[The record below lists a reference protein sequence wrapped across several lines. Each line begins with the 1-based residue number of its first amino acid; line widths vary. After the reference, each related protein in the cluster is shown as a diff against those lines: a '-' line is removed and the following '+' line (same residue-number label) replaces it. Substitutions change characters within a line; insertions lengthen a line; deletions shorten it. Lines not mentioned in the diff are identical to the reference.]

1 MTIQILM
8 PALSPTMT
16 EGNIA
21 KWHKKEGDEV
31 ASGDL
36 LAEIETDKATMELE
50 AVDDG
55 VLGKI
60 IAAEGSENIAVN
72 TPIAVMLEEGEDA
85 SAAEAAAS
93 AAPAPSAAAAPEPA
107 PAAEPAPAQQPAPAA
122 PKSNGAR
129 AFASPLAKRM
139 AADAGMDIGAISG
152 SGPHGRVVKRDVE
165 AAIAGGVAA
174 PAAAPSAA
182 PPAPAAPAPAQLPVV
197 AGGYTEVP
205 HNNMRKTIAR
215 RLQESKQT
223 VPHFYVTM
231 ECEIDKLLAMRKDL
245 NARAEATG
253 EDYKISVNDFIIRAA
268 AFAMKKVPDVNASW
282 TDEAMLLYNDI
293 DISVAVAI
301 DGGLITP
308 IVRNADQK
316 GLAVISNEMK
326 DLAARAREG
335 KLGPDEF
342 QGGGFT
348 ISNLGMYG
356 VKEFAAIIN
365 PPQSCILA
373 VGAGEQRPV
382 VRDGALTTA
391 TMMSVTLVDRSPGG
405 RRRAGR
411 RMASGLQ
418 GPHRGP
424 AGHAAVGGRDG
435 GSAKRNELRRH
446 RRRRRAGRLRDRHP
460 RRAARHE
467 GGLRGAGTFGRHLPQ
482 LGLHPDQGAAAHLRG
497 LSPDGAGRRVRPQG
511 RGRLLRYGED
521 RQAVPPSVAR
531 RLSGGVA
538 HLLKKN
544 KVAVFDGHGK
554 LAGQEKGVRKLEVSA
569 DGKKIADLTAKHII
583 LATGARARTLPG
595 LEPDGE
601 LIWTYKE
608 AMVPEEMPKS
618 LLVVGSG
625 AIGIEF
631 ASFYKTL
638 GAEVTVVEVL
648 PRILPVEDE
657 EISGFAEKAFKAQGM
672 NIMTS
677 ATVKGLKKGKGN
689 VTATI
694 EADGKS
700 QDLTVDRVILAVG
713 IVGNVED
720 IGLEG
725 TKVQV
730 EKSHIVID
738 EWSATHEPGVYAIG
752 DVTGPPWLAH
762 KASHEGI
769 ICVEKIAC
777 VNDVHPLD
785 TSRIPGC
792 TYCAPQVASVGLTE
806 AAARERAMRSRS
818 ANFRSRATARPLRWA
833 SRTDWSRPC
842 STPRPASCWARTWWA
857 PR

>member
-1 MTIQILM
+1 MTIRILM

-85 SAAEAAAS
+85 AAAEAAAQT
-93 AAPAPSAAAAPEPA
+93 AAKPA
-107 PAAEPAPAQQPAPAA
+107 PAAEPARAPAASPEPAPTAEPAPATQAAPAA

-129 AFASPLAKRM
+129 VFASPLAKRM
-139 AADAGMDIGAISG
+139 AADSGIDIGAISG

-165 AAIAGGVAA
+165 AAIAAGGAA

-182 PPAPAAPAPAQLPVV
+182 PSAPAAPARAQLPVV

-215 RLQESKQT
+215 RLRESKQT

-253 EDYKISVNDFIIRAA
+253 EDYKISVNDFVIRAA
-268 AFAMKKVPDVNASW
+268 AFAMKKVPEVNASW

-335 KLGPDEF
+335 KLSPDEF

-391 TMMSVTLVDRSPGG
+391 TMMSVTLSTD
-405 RRRAGR
+405 
-411 RMASGLQ
+411 
-418 GPHRGP
+418 HR
-424 AGHAAVGGRDG
+424 VV
-435 GSAKRNELRRH
+435 
-446 RRRRRAGRLRDRHP
+446 
-460 RRAARHE
+460 
-467 GGLRGAGTFGRHLPQ
+467 
-482 LGLHPDQGAAAHLRG
+482 
-497 LSPDGAGRRVRPQG
+497 DGA
-511 RGRLLRYGED
+511 
-521 RQAVPPSVAR
+521 
-531 RLSGGVA
+531 
-538 HLLKKN
+538 
-544 KVAVFDGHGK
+544 
-554 LAGQEKGVRKLEVSA
+554 
-569 DGKKIADLTAKHII
+569 
-583 LATGARARTLPG
+583 
-595 LEPDGE
+595 
-601 LIWTYKE
+601 
-608 AMVPEEMPKS
+608 
-618 LLVVGSG
+618 
-625 AIGIEF
+625 
-631 ASFYKTL
+631 L
-638 GAEVTVVEVL
+638 GAEWL
-648 PRILPVEDE
+648 Q
-657 EISGFAEKAFKAQGM
+657 AFK
-672 NIMTS
+672 
-677 ATVKGLKKGKGN
+677 VL
-689 VTATI
+689 I
-694 EADGKS
+694 EDP
-700 QDLTVDRVILAVG
+700 LAM
-713 IVGNVED
+713 
-720 IGLEG
+720 L
-725 TKVQV
+725 
-730 EKSHIVID
+730 
-738 EWSATHEPGVYAIG
+738 
-752 DVTGPPWLAH
+752 L
-762 KASHEGI
+762 
-769 ICVEKIAC
+769 
-777 VNDVHPLD
+777 
-785 TSRIPGC
+785 
-792 TYCAPQVASVGLTE
+792 
-806 AAARERAMRSRS
+806 
-818 ANFRSRATARPLRWA
+818 
-833 SRTDWSRPC
+833 
-842 STPRPASCWARTWWA
+842 
-857 PR
+857 

>member
-16 EGNIA
+16 EGSIA

-31 ASGDL
+31 VSGDL

-93 AAPAPSAAAAPEPA
+93 AAPAPA
-107 PAAEPAPAQQPAPAA
+107 PAAPPEPTPMPEAAPAPQPAPAT
-122 PKSNGAR
+122 PKSNGVR
-129 AFASPLAKRM
+129 VFASPLAKRI
-139 AADAGMDIGAISG
+139 AADAGIDIGAISG
-152 SGPHGRVVKRDVE
+152 SGPHGRVVKRDVD

-182 PPAPAAPAPAQLPVV
+182 PPAPTQLPVV

-205 HNNMRKTIAR
+205 HSNMRKTIAR

-335 KLGPDEF
+335 KLLPDEF

-391 TMMSVTLVDRSPGG
+391 TMMSVTLSTD
-405 RRRAGR
+405 
-411 RMASGLQ
+411 
-418 GPHRGP
+418 HR
-424 AGHAAVGGRDG
+424 VV
-435 GSAKRNELRRH
+435 
-446 RRRRRAGRLRDRHP
+446 
-460 RRAARHE
+460 
-467 GGLRGAGTFGRHLPQ
+467 
-482 LGLHPDQGAAAHLRG
+482 
-497 LSPDGAGRRVRPQG
+497 DGA
-511 RGRLLRYGED
+511 
-521 RQAVPPSVAR
+521 
-531 RLSGGVA
+531 
-538 HLLKKN
+538 
-544 KVAVFDGHGK
+544 
-554 LAGQEKGVRKLEVSA
+554 
-569 DGKKIADLTAKHII
+569 
-583 LATGARARTLPG
+583 
-595 LEPDGE
+595 
-601 LIWTYKE
+601 
-608 AMVPEEMPKS
+608 
-618 LLVVGSG
+618 
-625 AIGIEF
+625 
-631 ASFYKTL
+631 L
-638 GAEVTVVEVL
+638 GAEWL
-648 PRILPVEDE
+648 Q
-657 EISGFAEKAFKAQGM
+657 AFK
-672 NIMTS
+672 
-677 ATVKGLKKGKGN
+677 VL
-689 VTATI
+689 I
-694 EADGKS
+694 EDP
-700 QDLTVDRVILAVG
+700 LAM
-713 IVGNVED
+713 
-720 IGLEG
+720 L
-725 TKVQV
+725 
-730 EKSHIVID
+730 
-738 EWSATHEPGVYAIG
+738 
-752 DVTGPPWLAH
+752 L
-762 KASHEGI
+762 
-769 ICVEKIAC
+769 
-777 VNDVHPLD
+777 
-785 TSRIPGC
+785 
-792 TYCAPQVASVGLTE
+792 
-806 AAARERAMRSRS
+806 
-818 ANFRSRATARPLRWA
+818 
-833 SRTDWSRPC
+833 
-842 STPRPASCWARTWWA
+842 
-857 PR
+857 

>member
-21 KWHKKEGDEV
+21 KWHKQEGDEV

-93 AAPAPSAAAAPEPA
+93 AAPAAEPTLAPAAPPEPA
-107 PAAEPAPAQQPAPAA
+107 PATEPASPPQPAPAA

-129 AFASPLAKRM
+129 VFASPLAKRI
-139 AADAGMDIGAISG
+139 AADAGIDIGAISG

-165 AAIAGGVAA
+165 AAIAA

-182 PPAPAAPAPAQLPVV
+182 PQALASPARAQLPVV

-205 HNNMRKTIAR
+205 HSNMRKTIGR

-245 NARAEATG
+245 NARAGATG

-335 KLGPDEF
+335 KLLPDEF

-391 TMMSVTLVDRSPGG
+391 TMMSVTLSTD
-405 RRRAGR
+405 
-411 RMASGLQ
+411 
-418 GPHRGP
+418 HR
-424 AGHAAVGGRDG
+424 VV
-435 GSAKRNELRRH
+435 
-446 RRRRRAGRLRDRHP
+446 
-460 RRAARHE
+460 
-467 GGLRGAGTFGRHLPQ
+467 
-482 LGLHPDQGAAAHLRG
+482 
-497 LSPDGAGRRVRPQG
+497 DGA
-511 RGRLLRYGED
+511 
-521 RQAVPPSVAR
+521 
-531 RLSGGVA
+531 
-538 HLLKKN
+538 
-544 KVAVFDGHGK
+544 
-554 LAGQEKGVRKLEVSA
+554 
-569 DGKKIADLTAKHII
+569 
-583 LATGARARTLPG
+583 
-595 LEPDGE
+595 
-601 LIWTYKE
+601 
-608 AMVPEEMPKS
+608 
-618 LLVVGSG
+618 
-625 AIGIEF
+625 
-631 ASFYKTL
+631 L
-638 GAEVTVVEVL
+638 GAEWLQAFKVL
-648 PRILPVEDE
+648 VEDP
-657 EISGFAEKAFKAQGM
+657 
-672 NIMTS
+672 
-677 ATVKGLKKGKGN
+677 
-689 VTATI
+689 
-694 EADGKS
+694 
-700 QDLTVDRVILAVG
+700 LAM
-713 IVGNVED
+713 
-720 IGLEG
+720 L
-725 TKVQV
+725 
-730 EKSHIVID
+730 
-738 EWSATHEPGVYAIG
+738 
-752 DVTGPPWLAH
+752 L
-762 KASHEGI
+762 
-769 ICVEKIAC
+769 
-777 VNDVHPLD
+777 
-785 TSRIPGC
+785 
-792 TYCAPQVASVGLTE
+792 
-806 AAARERAMRSRS
+806 
-818 ANFRSRATARPLRWA
+818 
-833 SRTDWSRPC
+833 
-842 STPRPASCWARTWWA
+842 
-857 PR
+857 

>member
-85 SAAEAAAS
+85 SAAEAAAP
-93 AAPAPSAAAAPEPA
+93 APAPVAPPEPA
-107 PAAEPAPAQQPAPAA
+107 PTPEAAQPPQPVPDAAPQPAPAA

-129 AFASPLAKRM
+129 VFASPLAKRM
-139 AADAGMDIGAISG
+139 AADAGIDIGAISG

-182 PPAPAAPAPAQLPVV
+182 PAPAQLPVV

-205 HNNMRKTIAR
+205 HNNMRKVIAR

-335 KLGPDEF
+335 KLLPDEF

-391 TMMSVTLVDRSPGG
+391 TMMSVTLSTD
-405 RRRAGR
+405 
-411 RMASGLQ
+411 
-418 GPHRGP
+418 HR
-424 AGHAAVGGRDG
+424 VV
-435 GSAKRNELRRH
+435 
-446 RRRRRAGRLRDRHP
+446 
-460 RRAARHE
+460 
-467 GGLRGAGTFGRHLPQ
+467 
-482 LGLHPDQGAAAHLRG
+482 
-497 LSPDGAGRRVRPQG
+497 DGA
-511 RGRLLRYGED
+511 
-521 RQAVPPSVAR
+521 
-531 RLSGGVA
+531 
-538 HLLKKN
+538 
-544 KVAVFDGHGK
+544 
-554 LAGQEKGVRKLEVSA
+554 
-569 DGKKIADLTAKHII
+569 
-583 LATGARARTLPG
+583 
-595 LEPDGE
+595 
-601 LIWTYKE
+601 
-608 AMVPEEMPKS
+608 
-618 LLVVGSG
+618 
-625 AIGIEF
+625 
-631 ASFYKTL
+631 L
-638 GAEVTVVEVL
+638 GAEWL
-648 PRILPVEDE
+648 Q
-657 EISGFAEKAFKAQGM
+657 AFK
-672 NIMTS
+672 
-677 ATVKGLKKGKGN
+677 VL
-689 VTATI
+689 I
-694 EADGKS
+694 EDP
-700 QDLTVDRVILAVG
+700 LAM
-713 IVGNVED
+713 
-720 IGLEG
+720 L
-725 TKVQV
+725 
-730 EKSHIVID
+730 
-738 EWSATHEPGVYAIG
+738 
-752 DVTGPPWLAH
+752 L
-762 KASHEGI
+762 
-769 ICVEKIAC
+769 
-777 VNDVHPLD
+777 
-785 TSRIPGC
+785 
-792 TYCAPQVASVGLTE
+792 
-806 AAARERAMRSRS
+806 
-818 ANFRSRATARPLRWA
+818 
-833 SRTDWSRPC
+833 
-842 STPRPASCWARTWWA
+842 
-857 PR
+857 

>member
-50 AVDDG
+50 AVEEG
-55 VLGKI
+55 ILGKI

-93 AAPAPSAAAAPEPA
+93 VAPAVEPAPAPTAAPEPA
-107 PAAEPAPAQQPAPAA
+107 STPEAEPAPAPQPAPAA

-129 AFASPLAKRM
+129 VFVSPLAKRI
-139 AADAGMDIGAISG
+139 AADAGIDIGAISG
-152 SGPHGRVVKRDVE
+152 SGPHGRVVKRDVD

-205 HNNMRKTIAR
+205 HTNMRKVIAR

-231 ECEIDKLLAMRKDL
+231 ECEIDKLLAMRKNL

-335 KLGPDEF
+335 KLSPDEF

-391 TMMSVTLVDRSPGG
+391 TMMSVTLSTD
-405 RRRAGR
+405 
-411 RMASGLQ
+411 
-418 GPHRGP
+418 HR
-424 AGHAAVGGRDG
+424 VV
-435 GSAKRNELRRH
+435 
-446 RRRRRAGRLRDRHP
+446 
-460 RRAARHE
+460 
-467 GGLRGAGTFGRHLPQ
+467 
-482 LGLHPDQGAAAHLRG
+482 
-497 LSPDGAGRRVRPQG
+497 DGA
-511 RGRLLRYGED
+511 
-521 RQAVPPSVAR
+521 
-531 RLSGGVA
+531 
-538 HLLKKN
+538 
-544 KVAVFDGHGK
+544 
-554 LAGQEKGVRKLEVSA
+554 
-569 DGKKIADLTAKHII
+569 
-583 LATGARARTLPG
+583 
-595 LEPDGE
+595 
-601 LIWTYKE
+601 
-608 AMVPEEMPKS
+608 
-618 LLVVGSG
+618 
-625 AIGIEF
+625 
-631 ASFYKTL
+631 L
-638 GAEVTVVEVL
+638 GAEWL
-648 PRILPVEDE
+648 Q
-657 EISGFAEKAFKAQGM
+657 AFK
-672 NIMTS
+672 
-677 ATVKGLKKGKGN
+677 VL
-689 VTATI
+689 I
-694 EADGKS
+694 EDP
-700 QDLTVDRVILAVG
+700 LAM
-713 IVGNVED
+713 
-720 IGLEG
+720 L
-725 TKVQV
+725 
-730 EKSHIVID
+730 
-738 EWSATHEPGVYAIG
+738 
-752 DVTGPPWLAH
+752 L
-762 KASHEGI
+762 
-769 ICVEKIAC
+769 
-777 VNDVHPLD
+777 
-785 TSRIPGC
+785 
-792 TYCAPQVASVGLTE
+792 
-806 AAARERAMRSRS
+806 
-818 ANFRSRATARPLRWA
+818 
-833 SRTDWSRPC
+833 
-842 STPRPASCWARTWWA
+842 
-857 PR
+857 

>member
-50 AVDDG
+50 AVEDG

-85 SAAEAAAS
+85 AAAEAAAQT
-93 AAPAPSAAAAPEPA
+93 AAQTA
-107 PAAEPAPAQQPAPAA
+107 PAAVPEASPEPLPAVESAPPPQPAPAA
-122 PKSNGAR
+122 PKSNDAR
-129 AFASPLAKRM
+129 VFASPLAKRI
-139 AADAGMDIGAISG
+139 AADAGIDIGAISG
-152 SGPHGRVVKRDVE
+152 SGPHGRVVKRDVD

-182 PPAPAAPAPAQLPVV
+182 PLAPAAPAPAQLPVV

-205 HNNMRKTIAR
+205 HNNMRKVIAR

-231 ECEIDKLLAMRKDL
+231 ECEVDKLLAMRKDL

-268 AFAMKKVPDVNASW
+268 AFAMKKVPEVNASW

-335 KLGPDEF
+335 KLSPDEF

-391 TMMSVTLVDRSPGG
+391 TMMSVTLSTD
-405 RRRAGR
+405 
-411 RMASGLQ
+411 
-418 GPHRGP
+418 HR
-424 AGHAAVGGRDG
+424 VV
-435 GSAKRNELRRH
+435 
-446 RRRRRAGRLRDRHP
+446 
-460 RRAARHE
+460 
-467 GGLRGAGTFGRHLPQ
+467 
-482 LGLHPDQGAAAHLRG
+482 
-497 LSPDGAGRRVRPQG
+497 DGA
-511 RGRLLRYGED
+511 
-521 RQAVPPSVAR
+521 
-531 RLSGGVA
+531 
-538 HLLKKN
+538 
-544 KVAVFDGHGK
+544 
-554 LAGQEKGVRKLEVSA
+554 
-569 DGKKIADLTAKHII
+569 
-583 LATGARARTLPG
+583 
-595 LEPDGE
+595 
-601 LIWTYKE
+601 
-608 AMVPEEMPKS
+608 
-618 LLVVGSG
+618 
-625 AIGIEF
+625 
-631 ASFYKTL
+631 L
-638 GAEVTVVEVL
+638 GAEWL
-648 PRILPVEDE
+648 Q
-657 EISGFAEKAFKAQGM
+657 AFK
-672 NIMTS
+672 
-677 ATVKGLKKGKGN
+677 VL
-689 VTATI
+689 I
-694 EADGKS
+694 EDP
-700 QDLTVDRVILAVG
+700 LAM
-713 IVGNVED
+713 
-720 IGLEG
+720 L
-725 TKVQV
+725 
-730 EKSHIVID
+730 
-738 EWSATHEPGVYAIG
+738 
-752 DVTGPPWLAH
+752 L
-762 KASHEGI
+762 
-769 ICVEKIAC
+769 
-777 VNDVHPLD
+777 
-785 TSRIPGC
+785 
-792 TYCAPQVASVGLTE
+792 
-806 AAARERAMRSRS
+806 
-818 ANFRSRATARPLRWA
+818 
-833 SRTDWSRPC
+833 
-842 STPRPASCWARTWWA
+842 
-857 PR
+857 

>member
-31 ASGDL
+31 SSGDL

-85 SAAEAAAS
+85 AAAEAAAPAS
-93 AAPAPSAAAAPEPA
+93 ASPAPAAPPEPA
-107 PAAEPAPAQQPAPAA
+107 PTQEAPPASEPAAAPQPAPAA

-129 AFASPLAKRM
+129 VFASPLARRI
-139 AADAGMDIGAISG
+139 AADAGIDIGAISG
-152 SGPHGRVVKRDVE
+152 SGPHGRVVKRDVD

-282 TDEAMLLYNDI
+282 TDEAMRLYNDI

-335 KLGPDEF
+335 KLSPDEF

-365 PPQSCILA
+365 PPQSSILA

-391 TMMSVTLVDRSPGG
+391 TMMSVTLSTD
-405 RRRAGR
+405 
-411 RMASGLQ
+411 
-418 GPHRGP
+418 HR
-424 AGHAAVGGRDG
+424 VV
-435 GSAKRNELRRH
+435 
-446 RRRRRAGRLRDRHP
+446 
-460 RRAARHE
+460 
-467 GGLRGAGTFGRHLPQ
+467 
-482 LGLHPDQGAAAHLRG
+482 
-497 LSPDGAGRRVRPQG
+497 DGA
-511 RGRLLRYGED
+511 
-521 RQAVPPSVAR
+521 
-531 RLSGGVA
+531 
-538 HLLKKN
+538 
-544 KVAVFDGHGK
+544 
-554 LAGQEKGVRKLEVSA
+554 
-569 DGKKIADLTAKHII
+569 
-583 LATGARARTLPG
+583 
-595 LEPDGE
+595 
-601 LIWTYKE
+601 
-608 AMVPEEMPKS
+608 
-618 LLVVGSG
+618 
-625 AIGIEF
+625 
-631 ASFYKTL
+631 L
-638 GAEVTVVEVL
+638 GAEWL
-648 PRILPVEDE
+648 Q
-657 EISGFAEKAFKAQGM
+657 AFK
-672 NIMTS
+672 
-677 ATVKGLKKGKGN
+677 VL
-689 VTATI
+689 I
-694 EADGKS
+694 EDP
-700 QDLTVDRVILAVG
+700 LAM
-713 IVGNVED
+713 
-720 IGLEG
+720 L
-725 TKVQV
+725 
-730 EKSHIVID
+730 
-738 EWSATHEPGVYAIG
+738 
-752 DVTGPPWLAH
+752 L
-762 KASHEGI
+762 
-769 ICVEKIAC
+769 
-777 VNDVHPLD
+777 
-785 TSRIPGC
+785 
-792 TYCAPQVASVGLTE
+792 
-806 AAARERAMRSRS
+806 
-818 ANFRSRATARPLRWA
+818 
-833 SRTDWSRPC
+833 
-842 STPRPASCWARTWWA
+842 
-857 PR
+857 

>member
-21 KWHKKEGDEV
+21 KWHKQEGDEV

-50 AVDDG
+50 AVEEG
-55 VLGKI
+55 ILGKI

-93 AAPAPSAAAAPEPA
+93 VAPAVEPAPAPTAAPEPA
-107 PAAEPAPAQQPAPAA
+107 STPEAEPAPAPQPAPAA

-129 AFASPLAKRM
+129 VFVSPLAKRI
-139 AADAGMDIGAISG
+139 AADAGIDIGAISG
-152 SGPHGRVVKRDVE
+152 SGPHGRVVKRDVD

-205 HNNMRKTIAR
+205 HTNMRKVIAR

-335 KLGPDEF
+335 KLSPDEF

-391 TMMSVTLVDRSPGG
+391 IMMSVTLSTD
-405 RRRAGR
+405 
-411 RMASGLQ
+411 
-418 GPHRGP
+418 HR
-424 AGHAAVGGRDG
+424 VV
-435 GSAKRNELRRH
+435 
-446 RRRRRAGRLRDRHP
+446 
-460 RRAARHE
+460 
-467 GGLRGAGTFGRHLPQ
+467 
-482 LGLHPDQGAAAHLRG
+482 
-497 LSPDGAGRRVRPQG
+497 DGA
-511 RGRLLRYGED
+511 
-521 RQAVPPSVAR
+521 
-531 RLSGGVA
+531 
-538 HLLKKN
+538 
-544 KVAVFDGHGK
+544 
-554 LAGQEKGVRKLEVSA
+554 
-569 DGKKIADLTAKHII
+569 
-583 LATGARARTLPG
+583 
-595 LEPDGE
+595 
-601 LIWTYKE
+601 
-608 AMVPEEMPKS
+608 
-618 LLVVGSG
+618 
-625 AIGIEF
+625 
-631 ASFYKTL
+631 L
-638 GAEVTVVEVL
+638 GAEWL
-648 PRILPVEDE
+648 Q
-657 EISGFAEKAFKAQGM
+657 AFK
-672 NIMTS
+672 
-677 ATVKGLKKGKGN
+677 VL
-689 VTATI
+689 I
-694 EADGKS
+694 EDP
-700 QDLTVDRVILAVG
+700 LAM
-713 IVGNVED
+713 
-720 IGLEG
+720 L
-725 TKVQV
+725 
-730 EKSHIVID
+730 
-738 EWSATHEPGVYAIG
+738 
-752 DVTGPPWLAH
+752 L
-762 KASHEGI
+762 
-769 ICVEKIAC
+769 
-777 VNDVHPLD
+777 
-785 TSRIPGC
+785 
-792 TYCAPQVASVGLTE
+792 
-806 AAARERAMRSRS
+806 
-818 ANFRSRATARPLRWA
+818 
-833 SRTDWSRPC
+833 
-842 STPRPASCWARTWWA
+842 
-857 PR
+857 

>member
-85 SAAEAAAS
+85 SVAEAAAT
-93 AAPAPSAAAAPEPA
+93 AAPAPQPAASLEPA
-107 PAAEPAPAQQPAPAA
+107 PAAEPAPVPQPAPAA
-122 PKSNGAR
+122 QAAPTTPKSNGAR
-129 AFASPLAKRM
+129 VFASPLAKRI
-139 AADAGMDIGAISG
+139 AADSGIDIGAISG

-174 PAAAPSAA
+174 PAAAPSVA
-182 PPAPAAPAPAQLPVV
+182 PPAPAQLPVV

-205 HNNMRKTIAR
+205 HSNMRKTIAR

-282 TDEAMLLYNDI
+282 TDEAMRLYNDI

-335 KLGPDEF
+335 KLNPDEF

-391 TMMSVTLVDRSPGG
+391 TMMSVTLSTD
-405 RRRAGR
+405 
-411 RMASGLQ
+411 
-418 GPHRGP
+418 HR
-424 AGHAAVGGRDG
+424 VV
-435 GSAKRNELRRH
+435 
-446 RRRRRAGRLRDRHP
+446 
-460 RRAARHE
+460 
-467 GGLRGAGTFGRHLPQ
+467 
-482 LGLHPDQGAAAHLRG
+482 
-497 LSPDGAGRRVRPQG
+497 DGA
-511 RGRLLRYGED
+511 
-521 RQAVPPSVAR
+521 
-531 RLSGGVA
+531 
-538 HLLKKN
+538 
-544 KVAVFDGHGK
+544 
-554 LAGQEKGVRKLEVSA
+554 
-569 DGKKIADLTAKHII
+569 
-583 LATGARARTLPG
+583 
-595 LEPDGE
+595 
-601 LIWTYKE
+601 
-608 AMVPEEMPKS
+608 
-618 LLVVGSG
+618 
-625 AIGIEF
+625 
-631 ASFYKTL
+631 L
-638 GAEVTVVEVL
+638 GAEWL
-648 PRILPVEDE
+648 Q
-657 EISGFAEKAFKAQGM
+657 AFK
-672 NIMTS
+672 
-677 ATVKGLKKGKGN
+677 VL
-689 VTATI
+689 I
-694 EADGKS
+694 EDP
-700 QDLTVDRVILAVG
+700 LAM
-713 IVGNVED
+713 
-720 IGLEG
+720 L
-725 TKVQV
+725 
-730 EKSHIVID
+730 
-738 EWSATHEPGVYAIG
+738 
-752 DVTGPPWLAH
+752 L
-762 KASHEGI
+762 
-769 ICVEKIAC
+769 
-777 VNDVHPLD
+777 
-785 TSRIPGC
+785 
-792 TYCAPQVASVGLTE
+792 
-806 AAARERAMRSRS
+806 
-818 ANFRSRATARPLRWA
+818 
-833 SRTDWSRPC
+833 
-842 STPRPASCWARTWWA
+842 
-857 PR
+857 

>member
-1 MTIQILM
+1 MAIQILM

-85 SAAEAAAS
+85 AAAQT
-93 AAPAPSAAAAPEPA
+93 AAKTAPAPAPTATPEPTPAPEAALA
-107 PAAEPAPAQQPAPAA
+107 PQPAPAA

-129 AFASPLAKRM
+129 VFASPLAKRI
-139 AADAGMDIGAISG
+139 AADAGIDIGDISG

-174 PAAAPSAA
+174 PATAPSAA
-182 PPAPAAPAPAQLPVV
+182 PPAPAAQLPVV

-231 ECEIDKLLAMRKDL
+231 ECEIDKLLAMRQDL

-335 KLGPDEF
+335 KLLPDEF

-391 TMMSVTLVDRSPGG
+391 TMMSVTLSTD
-405 RRRAGR
+405 
-411 RMASGLQ
+411 
-418 GPHRGP
+418 HR
-424 AGHAAVGGRDG
+424 VV
-435 GSAKRNELRRH
+435 
-446 RRRRRAGRLRDRHP
+446 
-460 RRAARHE
+460 
-467 GGLRGAGTFGRHLPQ
+467 
-482 LGLHPDQGAAAHLRG
+482 
-497 LSPDGAGRRVRPQG
+497 DGA
-511 RGRLLRYGED
+511 
-521 RQAVPPSVAR
+521 
-531 RLSGGVA
+531 
-538 HLLKKN
+538 
-544 KVAVFDGHGK
+544 
-554 LAGQEKGVRKLEVSA
+554 
-569 DGKKIADLTAKHII
+569 
-583 LATGARARTLPG
+583 
-595 LEPDGE
+595 
-601 LIWTYKE
+601 
-608 AMVPEEMPKS
+608 
-618 LLVVGSG
+618 
-625 AIGIEF
+625 
-631 ASFYKTL
+631 L
-638 GAEVTVVEVL
+638 GAEWL
-648 PRILPVEDE
+648 Q
-657 EISGFAEKAFKAQGM
+657 AFK
-672 NIMTS
+672 
-677 ATVKGLKKGKGN
+677 VL
-689 VTATI
+689 I
-694 EADGKS
+694 EDP
-700 QDLTVDRVILAVG
+700 LAM
-713 IVGNVED
+713 
-720 IGLEG
+720 L
-725 TKVQV
+725 
-730 EKSHIVID
+730 
-738 EWSATHEPGVYAIG
+738 
-752 DVTGPPWLAH
+752 L
-762 KASHEGI
+762 
-769 ICVEKIAC
+769 
-777 VNDVHPLD
+777 
-785 TSRIPGC
+785 
-792 TYCAPQVASVGLTE
+792 
-806 AAARERAMRSRS
+806 
-818 ANFRSRATARPLRWA
+818 
-833 SRTDWSRPC
+833 
-842 STPRPASCWARTWWA
+842 
-857 PR
+857 

>member
-85 SAAEAAAS
+85 SAAEAAAQTT
-93 AAPAPSAAAAPEPA
+93 AKPAPVAEPAPAPAAAPPEPA
-107 PAAEPAPAQQPAPAA
+107 PAAEPAPATQAAPAA

-129 AFASPLAKRM
+129 VFASPLAKRI
-139 AADAGMDIGAISG
+139 AADAGIDIGAISG
-152 SGPHGRVVKRDVE
+152 SGPHGRVVKRDVD

-268 AFAMKKVPDVNASW
+268 AFAMKKVPEVNASW

-335 KLGPDEF
+335 KLSPDEF

-382 VRDGALTTA
+382 VKDGALTTA
-391 TMMSVTLVDRSPGG
+391 AMMSVTLSTD
-405 RRRAGR
+405 
-411 RMASGLQ
+411 
-418 GPHRGP
+418 HR
-424 AGHAAVGGRDG
+424 VV
-435 GSAKRNELRRH
+435 
-446 RRRRRAGRLRDRHP
+446 
-460 RRAARHE
+460 
-467 GGLRGAGTFGRHLPQ
+467 
-482 LGLHPDQGAAAHLRG
+482 
-497 LSPDGAGRRVRPQG
+497 DGA
-511 RGRLLRYGED
+511 
-521 RQAVPPSVAR
+521 
-531 RLSGGVA
+531 
-538 HLLKKN
+538 
-544 KVAVFDGHGK
+544 
-554 LAGQEKGVRKLEVSA
+554 
-569 DGKKIADLTAKHII
+569 
-583 LATGARARTLPG
+583 
-595 LEPDGE
+595 
-601 LIWTYKE
+601 
-608 AMVPEEMPKS
+608 
-618 LLVVGSG
+618 
-625 AIGIEF
+625 
-631 ASFYKTL
+631 L
-638 GAEVTVVEVL
+638 GAEWL
-648 PRILPVEDE
+648 Q
-657 EISGFAEKAFKAQGM
+657 AFK
-672 NIMTS
+672 
-677 ATVKGLKKGKGN
+677 VL
-689 VTATI
+689 I
-694 EADGKS
+694 EDP
-700 QDLTVDRVILAVG
+700 LAM
-713 IVGNVED
+713 
-720 IGLEG
+720 L
-725 TKVQV
+725 
-730 EKSHIVID
+730 
-738 EWSATHEPGVYAIG
+738 
-752 DVTGPPWLAH
+752 L
-762 KASHEGI
+762 
-769 ICVEKIAC
+769 
-777 VNDVHPLD
+777 
-785 TSRIPGC
+785 
-792 TYCAPQVASVGLTE
+792 
-806 AAARERAMRSRS
+806 
-818 ANFRSRATARPLRWA
+818 
-833 SRTDWSRPC
+833 
-842 STPRPASCWARTWWA
+842 
-857 PR
+857 

>member
-50 AVDDG
+50 AVDEG

-85 SAAEAAAS
+85 AAAEAAAPAS
-93 AAPAPSAAAAPEPA
+93 ASPAPAAPPEPA
-107 PAAEPAPAQQPAPAA
+107 PTQEAPPASEPAAAPQPAPAA
-122 PKSNGAR
+122 PQSNGAR
-129 AFASPLAKRM
+129 LFASPLARRI
-139 AADAGMDIGAISG
+139 AADAGIDIGAISG
-152 SGPHGRVVKRDVE
+152 SGPHGRVVKRDVD

-282 TDEAMLLYNDI
+282 TDEAMRLYNDI

-365 PPQSCILA
+365 PPQSSILA

-391 TMMSVTLVDRSPGG
+391 TMMSVTLSTD
-405 RRRAGR
+405 
-411 RMASGLQ
+411 
-418 GPHRGP
+418 HR
-424 AGHAAVGGRDG
+424 VV
-435 GSAKRNELRRH
+435 
-446 RRRRRAGRLRDRHP
+446 
-460 RRAARHE
+460 
-467 GGLRGAGTFGRHLPQ
+467 
-482 LGLHPDQGAAAHLRG
+482 
-497 LSPDGAGRRVRPQG
+497 DGA
-511 RGRLLRYGED
+511 
-521 RQAVPPSVAR
+521 
-531 RLSGGVA
+531 
-538 HLLKKN
+538 
-544 KVAVFDGHGK
+544 
-554 LAGQEKGVRKLEVSA
+554 
-569 DGKKIADLTAKHII
+569 
-583 LATGARARTLPG
+583 
-595 LEPDGE
+595 
-601 LIWTYKE
+601 
-608 AMVPEEMPKS
+608 
-618 LLVVGSG
+618 
-625 AIGIEF
+625 
-631 ASFYKTL
+631 L
-638 GAEVTVVEVL
+638 GAEWL
-648 PRILPVEDE
+648 Q
-657 EISGFAEKAFKAQGM
+657 AFK
-672 NIMTS
+672 
-677 ATVKGLKKGKGN
+677 VL
-689 VTATI
+689 I
-694 EADGKS
+694 EDP
-700 QDLTVDRVILAVG
+700 LAM
-713 IVGNVED
+713 
-720 IGLEG
+720 L
-725 TKVQV
+725 
-730 EKSHIVID
+730 
-738 EWSATHEPGVYAIG
+738 
-752 DVTGPPWLAH
+752 L
-762 KASHEGI
+762 
-769 ICVEKIAC
+769 
-777 VNDVHPLD
+777 
-785 TSRIPGC
+785 
-792 TYCAPQVASVGLTE
+792 
-806 AAARERAMRSRS
+806 
-818 ANFRSRATARPLRWA
+818 
-833 SRTDWSRPC
+833 
-842 STPRPASCWARTWWA
+842 
-857 PR
+857 

>member
-50 AVDDG
+50 AVDEG

-85 SAAEAAAS
+85 SAAEAAAPS
-93 AAPAPSAAAAPEPA
+93 PAPAAQPEPAPMPQAAPAPEPAAAP
-107 PAAEPAPAQQPAPAA
+107 QPAPAA

-129 AFASPLAKRM
+129 VFASPLAKRI
-139 AADAGMDIGAISG
+139 AADAGIDIAAISG
-152 SGPHGRVVKRDVE
+152 SGPHGRVVKRDVD
-165 AAIAGGVAA
+165 AAIAGGIAA

-182 PPAPAAPAPAQLPVV
+182 ASAPATPAPAQLPVV

-205 HNNMRKTIAR
+205 HNNMRKVIAR

-231 ECEIDKLLAMRKDL
+231 ECEIDKLLAMRRDL

-335 KLGPDEF
+335 KLSPDEF

-356 VKEFAAIIN
+356 VKEFVAIIN

-391 TMMSVTLVDRSPGG
+391 TMMSVTLSTD
-405 RRRAGR
+405 
-411 RMASGLQ
+411 
-418 GPHRGP
+418 HR
-424 AGHAAVGGRDG
+424 VV
-435 GSAKRNELRRH
+435 
-446 RRRRRAGRLRDRHP
+446 
-460 RRAARHE
+460 
-467 GGLRGAGTFGRHLPQ
+467 
-482 LGLHPDQGAAAHLRG
+482 
-497 LSPDGAGRRVRPQG
+497 DGA
-511 RGRLLRYGED
+511 
-521 RQAVPPSVAR
+521 
-531 RLSGGVA
+531 
-538 HLLKKN
+538 
-544 KVAVFDGHGK
+544 
-554 LAGQEKGVRKLEVSA
+554 
-569 DGKKIADLTAKHII
+569 
-583 LATGARARTLPG
+583 
-595 LEPDGE
+595 
-601 LIWTYKE
+601 
-608 AMVPEEMPKS
+608 
-618 LLVVGSG
+618 
-625 AIGIEF
+625 
-631 ASFYKTL
+631 L
-638 GAEVTVVEVL
+638 GAEWL
-648 PRILPVEDE
+648 Q
-657 EISGFAEKAFKAQGM
+657 AFK
-672 NIMTS
+672 
-677 ATVKGLKKGKGN
+677 VL
-689 VTATI
+689 I
-694 EADGKS
+694 EDP
-700 QDLTVDRVILAVG
+700 LAM
-713 IVGNVED
+713 
-720 IGLEG
+720 L
-725 TKVQV
+725 
-730 EKSHIVID
+730 
-738 EWSATHEPGVYAIG
+738 
-752 DVTGPPWLAH
+752 L
-762 KASHEGI
+762 
-769 ICVEKIAC
+769 
-777 VNDVHPLD
+777 
-785 TSRIPGC
+785 
-792 TYCAPQVASVGLTE
+792 
-806 AAARERAMRSRS
+806 
-818 ANFRSRATARPLRWA
+818 
-833 SRTDWSRPC
+833 
-842 STPRPASCWARTWWA
+842 
-857 PR
+857 

>member
-85 SAAEAAAS
+85 SAAEAAAPS
-93 AAPAPSAAAAPEPA
+93 PAPAAQPEPAPMPQAAPAPEPAAAP
-107 PAAEPAPAQQPAPAA
+107 QPAPAA

-129 AFASPLAKRM
+129 VFASPLAKRI
-139 AADAGMDIGAISG
+139 AADAGIDIAAISG
-152 SGPHGRVVKRDVE
+152 SGPHGRVVKRDVD

-182 PPAPAAPAPAQLPVV
+182 SPAPAAPAPAQLPVV

-205 HNNMRKTIAR
+205 HNNMRKVIAR

-335 KLGPDEF
+335 KLSPGEF

-373 VGAGEQRPV
+373 IGAGEQRPV

-391 TMMSVTLVDRSPGG
+391 TMMSVTLSTD
-405 RRRAGR
+405 
-411 RMASGLQ
+411 
-418 GPHRGP
+418 HR
-424 AGHAAVGGRDG
+424 VV
-435 GSAKRNELRRH
+435 
-446 RRRRRAGRLRDRHP
+446 
-460 RRAARHE
+460 
-467 GGLRGAGTFGRHLPQ
+467 
-482 LGLHPDQGAAAHLRG
+482 
-497 LSPDGAGRRVRPQG
+497 DGA
-511 RGRLLRYGED
+511 
-521 RQAVPPSVAR
+521 
-531 RLSGGVA
+531 
-538 HLLKKN
+538 
-544 KVAVFDGHGK
+544 
-554 LAGQEKGVRKLEVSA
+554 
-569 DGKKIADLTAKHII
+569 
-583 LATGARARTLPG
+583 
-595 LEPDGE
+595 
-601 LIWTYKE
+601 
-608 AMVPEEMPKS
+608 
-618 LLVVGSG
+618 
-625 AIGIEF
+625 
-631 ASFYKTL
+631 L
-638 GAEVTVVEVL
+638 GAEWL
-648 PRILPVEDE
+648 Q
-657 EISGFAEKAFKAQGM
+657 AFK
-672 NIMTS
+672 
-677 ATVKGLKKGKGN
+677 VL
-689 VTATI
+689 I
-694 EADGKS
+694 EDP
-700 QDLTVDRVILAVG
+700 LAM
-713 IVGNVED
+713 
-720 IGLEG
+720 L
-725 TKVQV
+725 
-730 EKSHIVID
+730 
-738 EWSATHEPGVYAIG
+738 
-752 DVTGPPWLAH
+752 L
-762 KASHEGI
+762 
-769 ICVEKIAC
+769 
-777 VNDVHPLD
+777 
-785 TSRIPGC
+785 
-792 TYCAPQVASVGLTE
+792 
-806 AAARERAMRSRS
+806 
-818 ANFRSRATARPLRWA
+818 
-833 SRTDWSRPC
+833 
-842 STPRPASCWARTWWA
+842 
-857 PR
+857 

>member
-50 AVDDG
+50 AVDEG

-85 SAAEAAAS
+85 SAAAP
-93 AAPAPSAAAAPEPA
+93 AAPAPAPAAPPEPAPTPEAAPAPEPA
-107 PAAEPAPAQQPAPAA
+107 AAPQPAPAA
-122 PKSNGAR
+122 PKSNGGR
-129 AFASPLAKRM
+129 LFASPLAKRI
-139 AADAGMDIGAISG
+139 AADAGIDIAAISG
-152 SGPHGRVVKRDVE
+152 SGPHGRVVKRDVD

-282 TDEAMLLYNDI
+282 TDEAMLVYNDI

-308 IVRNADQK
+308 IVRKADQK

-335 KLGPDEF
+335 KLSPDEF

-391 TMMSVTLVDRSPGG
+391 TMMSVTLSTD
-405 RRRAGR
+405 
-411 RMASGLQ
+411 
-418 GPHRGP
+418 HR
-424 AGHAAVGGRDG
+424 VV
-435 GSAKRNELRRH
+435 
-446 RRRRRAGRLRDRHP
+446 
-460 RRAARHE
+460 
-467 GGLRGAGTFGRHLPQ
+467 
-482 LGLHPDQGAAAHLRG
+482 
-497 LSPDGAGRRVRPQG
+497 DGA
-511 RGRLLRYGED
+511 
-521 RQAVPPSVAR
+521 
-531 RLSGGVA
+531 
-538 HLLKKN
+538 
-544 KVAVFDGHGK
+544 
-554 LAGQEKGVRKLEVSA
+554 
-569 DGKKIADLTAKHII
+569 
-583 LATGARARTLPG
+583 
-595 LEPDGE
+595 
-601 LIWTYKE
+601 
-608 AMVPEEMPKS
+608 
-618 LLVVGSG
+618 
-625 AIGIEF
+625 
-631 ASFYKTL
+631 L
-638 GAEVTVVEVL
+638 GAEWL
-648 PRILPVEDE
+648 Q
-657 EISGFAEKAFKAQGM
+657 AFK
-672 NIMTS
+672 
-677 ATVKGLKKGKGN
+677 VL
-689 VTATI
+689 I
-694 EADGKS
+694 EDP
-700 QDLTVDRVILAVG
+700 LAM
-713 IVGNVED
+713 
-720 IGLEG
+720 L
-725 TKVQV
+725 
-730 EKSHIVID
+730 
-738 EWSATHEPGVYAIG
+738 
-752 DVTGPPWLAH
+752 L
-762 KASHEGI
+762 
-769 ICVEKIAC
+769 
-777 VNDVHPLD
+777 
-785 TSRIPGC
+785 
-792 TYCAPQVASVGLTE
+792 
-806 AAARERAMRSRS
+806 
-818 ANFRSRATARPLRWA
+818 
-833 SRTDWSRPC
+833 
-842 STPRPASCWARTWWA
+842 
-857 PR
+857 

>member
-93 AAPAPSAAAAPEPA
+93 AAPAVEPTLAPAALEPA
-107 PAAEPAPAQQPAPAA
+107 PATEPAPAPQPAPAA

-129 AFASPLAKRM
+129 VFASPLAKRI

-174 PAAAPSAA
+174 SAAAPSAA

-205 HNNMRKTIAR
+205 HNNMRKVIAR

-223 VPHFYVTM
+223 VPHFYVTI

-335 KLGPDEF
+335 KLSPDEF

-391 TMMSVTLVDRSPGG
+391 TMMSVTLSTD
-405 RRRAGR
+405 
-411 RMASGLQ
+411 
-418 GPHRGP
+418 HR
-424 AGHAAVGGRDG
+424 VV
-435 GSAKRNELRRH
+435 
-446 RRRRRAGRLRDRHP
+446 
-460 RRAARHE
+460 
-467 GGLRGAGTFGRHLPQ
+467 
-482 LGLHPDQGAAAHLRG
+482 
-497 LSPDGAGRRVRPQG
+497 DGA
-511 RGRLLRYGED
+511 
-521 RQAVPPSVAR
+521 
-531 RLSGGVA
+531 
-538 HLLKKN
+538 
-544 KVAVFDGHGK
+544 
-554 LAGQEKGVRKLEVSA
+554 
-569 DGKKIADLTAKHII
+569 
-583 LATGARARTLPG
+583 
-595 LEPDGE
+595 
-601 LIWTYKE
+601 
-608 AMVPEEMPKS
+608 
-618 LLVVGSG
+618 
-625 AIGIEF
+625 
-631 ASFYKTL
+631 L
-638 GAEVTVVEVL
+638 GAEWL
-648 PRILPVEDE
+648 Q
-657 EISGFAEKAFKAQGM
+657 AFK
-672 NIMTS
+672 
-677 ATVKGLKKGKGN
+677 VL
-689 VTATI
+689 I
-694 EADGKS
+694 EDP
-700 QDLTVDRVILAVG
+700 LAM
-713 IVGNVED
+713 
-720 IGLEG
+720 L
-725 TKVQV
+725 
-730 EKSHIVID
+730 
-738 EWSATHEPGVYAIG
+738 
-752 DVTGPPWLAH
+752 L
-762 KASHEGI
+762 
-769 ICVEKIAC
+769 
-777 VNDVHPLD
+777 
-785 TSRIPGC
+785 
-792 TYCAPQVASVGLTE
+792 
-806 AAARERAMRSRS
+806 
-818 ANFRSRATARPLRWA
+818 
-833 SRTDWSRPC
+833 
-842 STPRPASCWARTWWA
+842 
-857 PR
+857 

>member
-85 SAAEAAAS
+85 SAAEAAA
-93 AAPAPSAAAAPEPA
+93 PS
-107 PAAEPAPAQQPAPAA
+107 PAPAA

-129 AFASPLAKRM
+129 VFASPLAKRI
-139 AADAGMDIGAISG
+139 AADAGIDIGAISG
-152 SGPHGRVVKRDVE
+152 SGPHGRVVKRDVD
-165 AAIAGGVAA
+165 AAIAGDVAA
-174 PAAAPSAA
+174 SAAAPSAA
-182 PPAPAAPAPAQLPVV
+182 PPAPAQLPVV

-245 NARAEATG
+245 NARAEVTG

-282 TDEAMLLYNDI
+282 TDEAMRLYNDI

-335 KLGPDEF
+335 RLSPDEF

-391 TMMSVTLVDRSPGG
+391 TMMSVTLSTD
-405 RRRAGR
+405 
-411 RMASGLQ
+411 
-418 GPHRGP
+418 HR
-424 AGHAAVGGRDG
+424 VV
-435 GSAKRNELRRH
+435 
-446 RRRRRAGRLRDRHP
+446 
-460 RRAARHE
+460 
-467 GGLRGAGTFGRHLPQ
+467 
-482 LGLHPDQGAAAHLRG
+482 
-497 LSPDGAGRRVRPQG
+497 DGA
-511 RGRLLRYGED
+511 
-521 RQAVPPSVAR
+521 
-531 RLSGGVA
+531 
-538 HLLKKN
+538 
-544 KVAVFDGHGK
+544 
-554 LAGQEKGVRKLEVSA
+554 
-569 DGKKIADLTAKHII
+569 
-583 LATGARARTLPG
+583 
-595 LEPDGE
+595 
-601 LIWTYKE
+601 
-608 AMVPEEMPKS
+608 
-618 LLVVGSG
+618 
-625 AIGIEF
+625 
-631 ASFYKTL
+631 L
-638 GAEVTVVEVL
+638 GAEWL
-648 PRILPVEDE
+648 Q
-657 EISGFAEKAFKAQGM
+657 AFK
-672 NIMTS
+672 
-677 ATVKGLKKGKGN
+677 VL
-689 VTATI
+689 I
-694 EADGKS
+694 EDP
-700 QDLTVDRVILAVG
+700 LAM
-713 IVGNVED
+713 
-720 IGLEG
+720 L
-725 TKVQV
+725 
-730 EKSHIVID
+730 
-738 EWSATHEPGVYAIG
+738 
-752 DVTGPPWLAH
+752 L
-762 KASHEGI
+762 
-769 ICVEKIAC
+769 
-777 VNDVHPLD
+777 
-785 TSRIPGC
+785 
-792 TYCAPQVASVGLTE
+792 
-806 AAARERAMRSRS
+806 
-818 ANFRSRATARPLRWA
+818 
-833 SRTDWSRPC
+833 
-842 STPRPASCWARTWWA
+842 
-857 PR
+857 

>member
-31 ASGDL
+31 SSGDL

-50 AVDDG
+50 AVDEG

-72 TPIAVMLEEGEDA
+72 TLIAVMLEEGEDA
-85 SAAEAAAS
+85 AAAEAAAPAS
-93 AAPAPSAAAAPEPA
+93 ASPAPAAPPEPA
-107 PAAEPAPAQQPAPAA
+107 PTQEAPPASEPAAAPQPAPAA

-129 AFASPLAKRM
+129 VFASPLARRI
-139 AADAGMDIGAISG
+139 AADAGIDIGAISG
-152 SGPHGRVVKRDVE
+152 SGPHGRVVKRDVD

-282 TDEAMLLYNDI
+282 TDEAMRLYNDI

-335 KLGPDEF
+335 KLSPDEF

-365 PPQSCILA
+365 PPQSSILA

-391 TMMSVTLVDRSPGG
+391 TMMSVTLSTD
-405 RRRAGR
+405 
-411 RMASGLQ
+411 
-418 GPHRGP
+418 HR
-424 AGHAAVGGRDG
+424 VV
-435 GSAKRNELRRH
+435 
-446 RRRRRAGRLRDRHP
+446 
-460 RRAARHE
+460 
-467 GGLRGAGTFGRHLPQ
+467 
-482 LGLHPDQGAAAHLRG
+482 
-497 LSPDGAGRRVRPQG
+497 DGA
-511 RGRLLRYGED
+511 
-521 RQAVPPSVAR
+521 
-531 RLSGGVA
+531 
-538 HLLKKN
+538 
-544 KVAVFDGHGK
+544 
-554 LAGQEKGVRKLEVSA
+554 
-569 DGKKIADLTAKHII
+569 
-583 LATGARARTLPG
+583 
-595 LEPDGE
+595 
-601 LIWTYKE
+601 
-608 AMVPEEMPKS
+608 
-618 LLVVGSG
+618 
-625 AIGIEF
+625 
-631 ASFYKTL
+631 L
-638 GAEVTVVEVL
+638 GAEWL
-648 PRILPVEDE
+648 Q
-657 EISGFAEKAFKAQGM
+657 AFK
-672 NIMTS
+672 
-677 ATVKGLKKGKGN
+677 VL
-689 VTATI
+689 I
-694 EADGKS
+694 EDP
-700 QDLTVDRVILAVG
+700 LAM
-713 IVGNVED
+713 
-720 IGLEG
+720 L
-725 TKVQV
+725 
-730 EKSHIVID
+730 
-738 EWSATHEPGVYAIG
+738 
-752 DVTGPPWLAH
+752 L
-762 KASHEGI
+762 
-769 ICVEKIAC
+769 
-777 VNDVHPLD
+777 
-785 TSRIPGC
+785 
-792 TYCAPQVASVGLTE
+792 
-806 AAARERAMRSRS
+806 
-818 ANFRSRATARPLRWA
+818 
-833 SRTDWSRPC
+833 
-842 STPRPASCWARTWWA
+842 
-857 PR
+857 